1 MRKADVP
8 GEYSEVSEED
18 VRFLAQINRLEIDEA
33 DLAEV
38 TLRLR
43 AILTAVKQLDKIDLR
58 GVEPIPVIPQRREQ

>member
-8 GEYSEVSEED
+8 REYSEVSEED

-43 AILTAVKQLDKIDLR
+43 GMLAAVKQLDKIDLR
-58 GVEPIPVIPQRREQ
+58 GVEPIPVIPPRREQ